1 MFNQNDIQQEALPV
15 FDPAELDTFMKLLDV
30 EGSGIINIADLEESL
45 SMLGLEGFYASI
57 LD

>member
-1 MFNQNDIQQEALPV
+1 MFNQNDSQQEGLPS